1 MEFLFE
7 SALDYLTRLFVIVV
21 VALLLPIIR
30 KYSLDWWAKKA
41 VYAAEI
47 LYKEKG
53 QGALK
58 YEYVVE
64 FLRKKFRW
72 FTFSDKELKIV
83 IEAAVEELHLQL
95 VRQKVIE

>member
-1 MEFLFE
+1 MDFLFE
-7 SALDYLTRLFVIVV
+7 SALDYITRLVVIVIIV
-21 VALLLPIIR
+21 LILPIIR

-41 VYAAEI
+41 VWAAEI

-58 YEYVVE
+58 YEYVAE

-72 FTFSDKELKIV
+72 FTFSDKELKII

-95 VRQKVIE
+95 TRQKVIE